1 MLLALLAVACPAQWV
16 AARGELAPDAGCRG
30 FILATDAQ
38 DHAESEGDADW
49 KEPLKAPY
57 SLRLRWRRLGPE
69 AGRDMWLQLLGAH
82 LVFKTGQMSIWTTN
96 ERDPIFVKKL
106 PGFSPH
112 DEHRLEVKQTRERV
126 VVSLDGGKPLS
137 IPLPAPDSPGPVGVG
152 LNGAR
157 GYRSRIWFAGAAVR
171 SQ

>member
-1 MLLALLAVACPAQWV
+1 VLLALLAIACPAQWV
-16 AARGELAPDAGCRG
+16 AARGELAVDAACRG

-38 DHAESEGDADW
+38 DHAESEGDANW
-49 KEPLKAPY
+49 KQPLKAPY

-69 AGRDMWLQLLGAH
+69 ASHDMWLQLLGAH
-82 LVFKTGQMSIWTTN
+82 LVFKTGQMSIWTAN
-96 ERDPIFVKKL
+96 ERDPIFVRKL

-112 DEHRLEVKQTRERV
+112 DEHRLEVKQTRAAIQ
-126 VVSLDGGKPLS
+126 VSLDGAKPFS

-157 GYRSRIWFAGAAVR
+157 GYRSRLWFGEAVVR